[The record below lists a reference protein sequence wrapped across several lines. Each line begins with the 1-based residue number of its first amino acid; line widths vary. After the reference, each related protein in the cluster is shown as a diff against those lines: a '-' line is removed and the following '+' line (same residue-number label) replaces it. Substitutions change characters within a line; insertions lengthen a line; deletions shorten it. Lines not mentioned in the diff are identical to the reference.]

1 MYGKHCGITVSIYSG
16 SATNE
21 GMYLSAHGSGIV
33 AGEGGGRIII
43 IIKNTGKKER
53 AVIIGEKR

>member
-1 MYGKHCGITVSIYSG
+1 MYGKHCGITVSIYSC

-33 AGEGGGRIII
+33 AGEGVGRIIII

-53 AVIIGEKR
+53 AVIIGE